1 MSVSQPMS
9 DSPPYN
15 NVRLFARYGWMLI
28 HQVGVWLSL
37 VFLLADIA
45 TAVAKD
51 SLSFLPDWLDSSP
64 EFAPWVLWFGIV
76 IGGFR
81 ILRDERKHCSAQLA
95 DFRSRLATY
104 ESSRPNVTVGLIGR
118 NGVTDH
124 HDVAIR
130 RVELGPE
137 FDKQQLRSSLMQRYA
152 DMTVKF
158 N

>member
-81 ILRDERKHCSAQLA
+81 ILRVNGSTVLLNLPIFAVGWRHTNPRGPMS
-95 DFRSRLATY
+95 RS
-104 ESSRPNVTVGLIGR
+104 V
-118 NGVTDH
+118 
-124 HDVAIR
+124 
-130 RVELGPE
+130 
-137 FDKQQLRSSLMQRYA
+137 
-152 DMTVKF
+152 
-158 N
+158 